1 MKAKNTQ
8 GNQGRWETL
17 GNIAITDKKNGNSK
31 TVTGTKG
38 TWEKAKTRSIAM
50 SLYSDNNL

>member
-1 MKAKNTQ
+1 MKARNTQ

-17 GNIAITDKKNGNSK
+17 GNIAITDKKNGKSK